1 MTYRAATKDMVSDA
15 ELSVLKT
22 MSKAVGVDMV
32 LYQPEEQNGE
42 YQGANGFYRNG
53 TVYLD
58 VHAGATKTTEQSAIL
73 LTAAHKLT
81 HYL

>member
-1 MTYRAATKDMVSDA
+1 MTYQAATKDMVSDA

-32 LYQPEEQNGE
+32 LYQSEEQNGE
-42 YQGANGFYRNG
+42 YQGTNGFYRNG

-58 VHAGATKTTEQSAIL
+58 VHAGQPRRRSSPL
-73 LTAAHKLT
+73 
-81 HYL
+81 YC